1 MFQRLSERLQAVL
14 KKLRGHGKLSE
25 ENIAEALREVRLA
38 LLEADV
44 HYKVVKDFISRVRE
58 RAVGREVLQSIT
70 PGQQVMKVVFEE
82 LTTLLGGRW
91 SGLSYSAAL
100 PSVVMLV
107 GLQGSGKTTTAAK
120 LARFIKR
127 EGRHPLL
134 VAADTRRPA
143 AGEQLQVLGEKVG
156 VEVYRQSQA
165 APLTICQE
173 AVQYAKGKGLEPV
186 LLDTGGR
193 LHIDEALMAE
203 LTALQEALSPKEV
216 LLVLDAMSGQDALNA
231 AAKFHS
237 ALDLTGFILTKLDGD
252 ARGGAAL
259 SITSVTGRPIK
270 FVGVGEGLD
279 ALEPFHPERM
289 ASRIL
294 GMGDILSLV
303 ERAEAA
309 VERQRAEEL
318 ARKIRQE
325 SYTLEDFREQLL
337 QVRRMGSIE
346 ELVGML
352 PGLPKG
358 FGEADVDWKALVR
371 MEAILN
377 SMTKEEQRNP
387 TLMNGSRRKRIAKG
401 SGTSVA
407 DVNRLLRQFQQIQ
420 RLMRQ
425 VVQAGQT
432 GRPAF
437 PKGRWGFP
445 VT

>member
-1 MFQRLSERLQAVL
+1 MFQRLSDRLQAVV
-14 KKLRGHGKLSE
+14 KKLRGHGKLTE

-44 HYKVVKDFISRVRE
+44 HYKVVKDFIGRVGE
-58 RAVGREVLQSIT
+58 RAVGREVLQSLT

-91 SGLSYSAAL
+91 KGLHYGAAP

-120 LARFIKR
+120 LARLIKG
-127 EGRHPLL
+127 EGRLPLM

-156 VEVYRQSQA
+156 VEVYRQPHA
-165 APLTICQE
+165 DPLTLSRE

-203 LTALQEALSPKEV
+203 LRLLRTALAPTEV
-216 LLVLDAMSGQDALNA
+216 LLVLDAMTGQDAWSA
-231 AAKFHS
+231 ATKFHS

-259 SITSVTGRPIK
+259 SLTAVTGRPIK

-309 VERQRAEEL
+309 AEQLQAEEL

-325 SYTLEDFREQLL
+325 TYTLEDFREQLR
-337 QVRRMGSIE
+337 QVRRMGSLE
-346 ELVGML
+346 ELIGML
-352 PGLPKG
+352 PGLPSG
-358 FGEADVDWKALVR
+358 PGEVEVDGKALVK

-377 SMTKEEQRNP
+377 SMTGEERRNP
-387 TLMNGSRRKRIAKG
+387 TIINGSRRRRIAKG
-401 SGTSVA
+401 SGTSVVE
-407 DVNRLLRQFQQIQ
+407 VNRLLRQFHQIQ
-420 RLMRQ
+420 RVMRQ
-425 VVQAGQT
+425 VLRAG
-432 GRPAF
+432 
-437 PKGRWGFP
+437 PKGRGVSLKQRWGFP

>member
-44 HYKVVKDFISRVRE
+44 HYRVVKDFIGRVRE
-58 RAVGREVLQSIT
+58 RAVGREVLQSLT

-91 SGLSYSAAL
+91 SGLSYGASP

-120 LARFIKR
+120 LARMIKR
-127 EGRHPLL
+127 EGRFPLL

-143 AGEQLQVLGEKVG
+143 AGEQLQALGEKVG
-156 VEVYRQSQA
+156 VEVYRQSSP
-165 APLTICQE
+165 APSTICQE
-173 AVQYAKGKGLEPV
+173 AVQYAKLKGLEPV
-186 LLDTGGR
+186 ILDTGGR
-193 LHIDEALMAE
+193 LHIDEVLMAE
-203 LTALQEALSPKEV
+203 LSALKEALSPAEV
-216 LLVLDAMSGQDALNA
+216 LLVVDAMSGQDALNA
-231 AAKFHS
+231 ATKFHS
-237 ALDLTGFILTKLDGD
+237 TLDLTGFILTKLDGD

-309 VERQRAEEL
+309 VERLRAEEL

-325 SYTLEDFREQLL
+325 AYTLEDFREQLL

-346 ELVGML
+346 ELIGML

-358 FGEADVDWKALVR
+358 SEGVEVDGKVLVK

-377 SMTKEEQRNP
+377 SMTREEQRNP
-387 TLMNGSRRKRIAKG
+387 ALINGSRRKRIAKG

-407 DVNRLLRQFQQIQ
+407 EVNRLLRQFQQIQ

-425 VVQAGQT
+425 VARG
-432 GRPAF
+432 GE
-437 PKGRWGFP
+437 KGRRLFP
-445 VT
+445 VA

>member
-1 MFQRLSERLQAVL
+1 MFQRLSDRLQAVL
-14 KKLRGHGKLSE
+14 KKLRGHGRLSE

-44 HYKVVKDFISRVRE
+44 HYRVVKDFISRVRE
-58 RAVGREVLQSIT
+58 RAVGREVLQSLT

-82 LTTLLGGRW
+82 ITTLLGGRW
-91 SGLSYSAAL
+91 SGLSYGATP
-100 PSVVMLV
+100 PSVVMLI

-127 EGRHPLL
+127 EGRLPLL

-143 AGEQLQVLGEKVG
+143 AGEQLQTLGEKGG
-156 VEVYRQSQA
+156 VEVYRQSHA
-165 APLTICQE
+165 EALTLCRG

-193 LHIDEALMAE
+193 LHIDEVLMAE
-203 LTALQEALSPKEV
+203 LGALKKALSPVEV

-231 AAKFHS
+231 TTTFHS
-237 ALDLTGFILTKLDGD
+237 TLDLTGFILTKLDGD

-259 SITSVTGRPIK
+259 SITSMTGRPIK
-270 FVGVGEGLD
+270 FVGAGEGLD

-309 VERQRAEEL
+309 VERRRAEEL
-318 ARKIRQE
+318 ARKIRHE
-325 SYTLEDFREQLL
+325 AYTLEDFREQLL

-346 ELVGML
+346 ELIGML

-358 FGEADVDWKALVR
+358 SGGVEVDGKALVR

-377 SMTKEEQRNP
+377 SMTREEQRNP
-387 TLMNGSRRKRIAKG
+387 AIMNGSRRKRIAKG

-407 DVNRLLRQFQQIQ
+407 EVNRLLRQFQQIQ
-420 RLMRQ
+420 RLMRRVLRADQ
-425 VVQAGQT
+425 R
-432 GRPAF
+432 GR
-437 PKGRWGFP
+437 RVSP
-445 VT
+445 VA